1 MLISPL
7 LIVIAYLFGSIP
19 VGVIVG
25 RAYGFDPRT
34 AGSGNVGMT
43 NVARTAGA
51 GAAAITFAGDL
62 LKGFAPV
69 MLARTVEVA
78 PTAMVLVGL
87 AALLGAL
94 FSVFLRFQGGRG
106 VATSLGV
113 WLALAPVPILIALG
127 VFLVVFAIRR
137 IMSFSSLSAA
147 VTLPV
152 AVAALSYPRDYLIL
166 AIAMSAIVIWR
177 HRANIGRLLRG
188 EEPTFKL
195 GGRRTEEPPQ

>member
-1 MLISPL
+1 
-7 LIVIAYLFGSIP
+7 
-19 VGVIVG
+19 
-25 RAYGFDPRT
+25 
-34 AGSGNVGMT
+34 
-43 NVARTAGA
+43 
-51 GAAAITFAGDL
+51 
-62 LKGFAPV
+62 
-69 MLARTVEVA
+69 MLARAAHLES
-78 PTAMVLVGL
+78 TAMALVGL

-127 VFLVVFAIRR
+127 VFLVVFAVRR
-137 IMSFSSLSAA
+137 IMSLSSLGAA

-152 AVAALSYPRDYLIL
+152 VVAALSYPRDYLIL

-195 GGRRTEEPPQ
+195 GGSRTEEHQQ

>member
-69 MLARTVEVA
+69 MIARAAQVA

-113 WLALAPVPILIALG
+113 WLALAPVPILIASG

-137 IMSFSSLSAA
+137 IMSLSSLSAA

-152 AVAALSYPRDYLIL
+152 AVAVLSYPRDYLIL

-195 GGRRTEEPPQ
+195 GGRRTEEPT

>member
-1 MLISPL
+1 MLIIPL
-7 LIVIAYLFGSIP
+7 LIVAAYLFGSIP

-25 RAYGFDPRT
+25 RAYGFDPRA

-43 NVARTAGA
+43 NVARTGGA

-69 MLARTVEVA
+69 MLARAANIT
-78 PTAMVLVGL
+78 PTAMVMVGF

-94 FSVFLRFQGGRG
+94 FSIFLRFQGGRG

-113 WLALAPVPILIALG
+113 WLALAPVPILIAFA
-127 VFLVVFAIRR
+127 VFLVVFAARR
-137 IMSFSSLSAA
+137 IMSLASLGAA

-152 AVAALSYPRDYLIL
+152 AVALLAYPRDYLVL

-177 HRANIGRLLRG
+177 HRANIGRLLRS

-195 GGRRTEEPPQ
+195 AGRGTEESGQ

>member
-7 LIVIAYLFGSIP
+7 LIVVAYLFGSIP

-69 MLARTVEVA
+69 MIARTVEVA
-78 PTAMVLVGL
+78 PTAMVLVAL

-113 WLALAPVPILIALG
+113 WIALAPAPILIALG
-127 VFLVVFAIRR
+127 VFLVVFAVRR
-137 IMSFSSLSAA
+137 IMSLSSLSAA
-147 VTLPV
+147 VTLPI
-152 AVAALSYPRDYLIL
+152 AVAALSYPRDYLVL

-195 GGRRTEEPPQ
+195 GGRRTEEHPQ

>member
-7 LIVIAYLFGSIP
+7 LIVLAYLFGSIP
-19 VGVIVG
+19 VGVMVG
-25 RAYGFDPRT
+25 RAYRFDPRT
-34 AGSGNVGMT
+34 SGSGNVGMT

-51 GAAAITFAGDL
+51 GAAAVTFAGDL
-62 LKGFAPV
+62 LKGLAPV
-69 MLARTVEVA
+69 MIARAAHLE
-78 PTAMVLVGL
+78 PTAMALVGL

-94 FSVFLRFQGGRG
+94 FSVFLQFQGGRG
-106 VATSLGV
+106 VATTLGV

-127 VFLVVFAIRR
+127 VFLVVFAARR
-137 IMSFSSLSAA
+137 IMSLSSLSAA

-152 AVAALSYPRDYLIL
+152 AVALLSYPRDYLIL
-166 AIAMSAIVIWR
+166 ATAMSAMVLWR

-195 GGRRTEEPPQ
+195 GGRRTEEHPQ